1 MATFVDANVFIRFFA
16 NDDKIQSEAAEKLFQ
31 KARSRAAELLTGPPV
46 FFEIAW
52 VLGYRYKIKSEEIMD
67 ILESIVGWP
76 GISVLDETLVL
87 KAIALA
93 RETKSEFADAYIAA
107 SAGNAGANDI
117 ATFNKKHFIRLKQE
131 LCQEI

>member
-1 MATFVDANVFIRFFA
+1 MATFVDANLFIRIFA
-16 NDDKIQSEAAEKLFQ
+16 NDDKVQSEAAEKLFQ
-31 KARSRAAELLTGPPV
+31 KARSGAAELLTGPPV

>member
-16 NDDKIQSEAAEKLFQ
+16 NDDKVQSEAAEKLFQ
-31 KARSRAAELLTGPPV
+31 KARSGAAELLTGPPV

-107 SAGNAGANDI
+107 SAGNAGAHDI
-117 ATFNKKHFIRLKQE
+117 A
-131 LCQEI
+131 